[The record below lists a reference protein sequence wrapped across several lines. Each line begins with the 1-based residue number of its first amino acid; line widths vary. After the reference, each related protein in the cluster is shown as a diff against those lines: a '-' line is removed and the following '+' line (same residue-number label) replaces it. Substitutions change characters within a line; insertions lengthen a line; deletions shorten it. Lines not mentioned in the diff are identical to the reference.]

1 MTTFIQLL
9 LTGAFAAVSAAAIA
23 AWVSRAIKISEFRQA
38 WINDLRKDIADYIGA
53 AERWFRKYDELNT
66 LTAPERAD
74 REQRELFPIAN
85 EARVILWRIKL
96 RFNPRVDNPSKVQDE
111 AFLQNLDD
119 LLNPGKLDQQQLHS
133 SWDRFSVQAV
143 EQARKILKTE
153 WEVTKLLPP
162 QRFWAYVLKRKLR

>member
-1 MTTFIQLL
+1 MSLSMTTFIQLL

-74 REQRELFPIAN
+74 REQR
-85 EARVILWRIKL
+85 
-96 RFNPRVDNPSKVQDE
+96 
-111 AFLQNLDD
+111 
-119 LLNPGKLDQQQLHS
+119 
-133 SWDRFSVQAV
+133 
-143 EQARKILKTE
+143 
-153 WEVTKLLPP
+153 
-162 QRFWAYVLKRKLR
+162 

>member
-1 MTTFIQLL
+1 MVVSDCSSDSHRNSNESQHDDFYPATVDR
-9 LTGAFAAVSAAAIA
+9 AFAAVSAAAIA

-96 RFNPRVDNPSKVQDE
+96 RFNPRVDNPPRSRMR
-111 AFLQNLDD
+111 L
-119 LLNPGKLDQQQLHS
+119 S
-133 SWDRFSVQAV
+133 SRTSMIF
-143 EQARKILKTE
+143 
-153 WEVTKLLPP
+153 
-162 QRFWAYVLKRKLR
+162 